1 MDSDDWKEFQ
11 KKGKEIR
18 RGRQQ
23 RHGKAVIRFAKSRG
37 LSHTFIQEWQ
47 IRISDG
53 VTTMDIFPQ
62 AKRYH
67 NITKKKRGDY
77 HNLNGFLNSIFGNA
91 TRKSGG
97 KDSTRVVD

>member
-18 RGRQQ
+18 RGRQE
-23 RHGKAVIRFAKSRG
+23 RHTRAIYNFAKDRG
-37 LSHTFIQEWQ
+37 FKCKIIQAWQ

-53 VTTMDIFPQ
+53 TTTMDIFPQ

-67 NITKKKRGDY
+67 NLTKDKRGDY
-77 HNLNGFLNSIFGNA
+77 HHLNGFLNSIF
-91 TRKSGG
+91 
-97 KDSTRVVD
+97 KDGSTNRSAKNSR